1 MDTLLGIGAVTSPF
15 NLGMI
20 GSNAQSASLLA
31 SELSLSTPDL
41 LNNTSA
47 IVNLSGEGQLLTAT
61 ATFQDQLRSL
71 QPGTATSGG
80 GQGFGTDLASLSA
93 EAQSFVDAFNGLQS
107 TISNINESSNYMGGS
122 VTGAS
127 GLVQSLN
134 TLAQTDYST
143 GNSALSNL
151 SQLGIVFK
159 PSQIPG
165 GAGSLSINLS
175 TLQAAFNANATGA
188 FSLLTKAANAFG
200 NLAGNFVG
208 QAGNQYSTLATLAQS
223 SSIGS
228 SLTNYLTSS
237 LFSQVQSNGGQNLN
251 NILLNESLNGSISFQ
266 QAVLASNEYS
276 MVSSLLG

>member
-1 MDTLLGIGAVTSPF
+1 MDTLLGIGAVSSPF
-15 NLGMI
+15 NVGMI
-20 GSNAQSASLLA
+20 GANAQSVSLLA
-31 SELSLSTPDL
+31 AELSLSTPDL

-47 IVNLSGEGQLLTAT
+47 IVNLSGEGQLLTAA

-80 GQGFGTDLASLSA
+80 GQNFGTDLASLSA
-93 EAQSFVDAFNGLQS
+93 ETQSFVDAFNGLQS
-107 TISNINESSNYMGGS
+107 TISNISESSNYLGGN

-134 TLAQTDYST
+134 TLAQTNYST
-143 GNSALSNL
+143 GNPMLSNL
-151 SQLGIVFK
+151 SQLGIIFK
-159 PSQIPG
+159 PSLIPG

-175 TLQAAFNANATGA
+175 TLQSAFNANATDA
-188 FSLLTKAANAFG
+188 FSLLSNAASAFG

-208 QAGNQYSTLATLAQS
+208 QAGNQYSSLAALAQAS
-223 SSIGS
+223 PIAG
-228 SLTNYLTSS
+228 SLTDYLASS
-237 LFSQVQSNGGQNLN
+237 LFSQAQSNGGLNLN
-251 NILLNESLNGSISFQ
+251 NILLNESLNGTISFQ